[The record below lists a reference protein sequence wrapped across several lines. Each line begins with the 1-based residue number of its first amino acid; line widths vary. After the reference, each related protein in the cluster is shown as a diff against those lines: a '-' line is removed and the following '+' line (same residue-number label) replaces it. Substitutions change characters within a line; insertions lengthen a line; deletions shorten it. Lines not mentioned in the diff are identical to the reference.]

1 MDSIEDLKRKIGT
14 AQELLS
20 VVKTMKTLAAVNIRQ
35 FEGAVLSLAEYSRN
49 VDLGWQ
55 ALFRSAEI
63 IAPAK
68 DNNKGAICLVL
79 GSDQG
84 MCGQFNEVILELA
97 EGTSSRLAKDQ
108 GETSFWAV
116 GERVCMGLEERG
128 KKLQEQFPLPGSIP
142 GINEQVQLVVQTFE
156 TWQREKGIE
165 TLYVLYSQLGKG
177 GSYQPVSSRLLP
189 LDQEWLE
196 KLKGQRWPTTCLP
209 LLGSPWEELFRHLFR
224 QYLFVSLYHAF
235 AQSMASENAARL
247 NSMEAAEK
255 NILEVEMELQSRFR
269 ETRQNIITEE
279 LLDIIGGFEA
289 INNEQPC

>member
-1 MDSIEDLKRKIGT
+1 MDSLEDLKRKITT

-20 VVKTMKTLAAVNIRQ
+20 VVKTMKALAAVNIRQ
-35 FEGAVLSLAEYSRN
+35 FEGAVLSLTEYSRN
-49 VDLGWQ
+49 VDMAWQ
-55 ALFRSAEI
+55 GLFRSAGI
-63 IAPAK
+63 IAPVK
-68 DNNKGAICLVL
+68 SNNRVICLVL

-97 EGTSSRLAKDQ
+97 ENTRSSLAKDQ
-108 GETSFWAV
+108 VEISFWAV

-128 KKLQEQFPLPGSIP
+128 RKPQEQFPLPGSIP

-189 LDQEWLE
+189 LDQGWLE

-224 QYLFVSLYHAF
+224 QYLFVYLYHAF

-247 NSMEAAEK
+247 NSMQAAEK

-289 INNEQPC
+289 ISNEQP